1 MQIPTIMNI
10 KELIVIFIFAASLAG
25 CREAKHSNVEIRVP
39 VATATP
45 QDVPVTMQFV
55 GQTYGRADI
64 NIVARVNGYLK
75 GIYFS
80 QGSSVR
86 VGQLLYRIEP
96 QPIEA
101 QVAEA
106 NAALASAVSALVQA
120 QSNYNRVKP
129 LAAIYAVS
137 QSTLD
142 DASAQLSAAQAQVNS
157 AEAQL
162 EYARIQLSYTDI
174 RSPINGVIGLTN
186 ARVGDYV
193 GLGSNIPVLNTVS
206 QIDTILV
213 RFYIPSDRYTTF
225 AEKGSKIRF
234 NDIRLKLS
242 NGQYYPLQGRFDFI
256 GRAVSPSTGS
266 IDVQVS
272 FANPDSL
279 LRPGE
284 FAEITAVVDT
294 LHNRIVIPQR
304 AVIQTQNNNSVMTLD
319 SEDRVQIQSITL
331 GPKWGEMWV
340 VESGLKSGER
350 VVVEGLH
357 KLKSGMKVTPEPFST
372 KNQQN
377 EE

>member
-1 MQIPTIMNI
+1 MNI
-10 KELIVIFIFAASLAG
+10 KELILLFIFTAILFG
-25 CREAKHSNVEIRVP
+25 CRRAKRESIEIEVP
-39 VATATP
+39 VATVTQ

-86 VGQLLYRIEP
+86 AGQLLYRIEP

-142 DASAQLSAAQAQVNS
+142 DASAQLSAAKAQVSS

-174 RSPINGVIGLTN
+174 RSPINGVIGLTQ

-193 GLGSNIPVLNTVS
+193 GLGSDIPTLNTVS

-225 AEKGSKIRF
+225 AEKGKKIHF
-234 NDIRLKLS
+234 DNIRLKLS
-242 NGQYYPLQGRFDFI
+242 NGQYYSRLGKFDFI

-304 AVIQTQNNNSVMTLD
+304 AVIQTQNNNSVMVVD
-319 SEDRVQIQSITL
+319 SDDRVRIQGVTL
-331 GPKWGEMWV
+331 GQKWEQMWV
-340 VESGLKSGER
+340 VETGLKSGER
-350 VVVEGLH
+350 VVVDGFH
-357 KLKSGMKVTPEPFST
+357 KLKSGMKIKPEPYT
-372 KNQQN
+372 LKNQQN

>member
-1 MQIPTIMNI
+1 MNI
-10 KELIVIFIFAASLAG
+10 NRLIIIFSLVTFLLG
-25 CREAKHSNVEIRVP
+25 CRSKTVNTLPIK
-39 VATATP
+39 
-45 QDVPVTMQFV
+45 VPVTKAISKDIPIKMQFV

-80 QGSSVR
+80 QGGV
-86 VGQLLYRIEP
+86 VKAGQLLYRIEP
-96 QPIEA
+96 RPIEA

-106 NAALASAVSALVQA
+106 QATLASAISSLVQA

-129 LAAIYAVS
+129 LAAINAVS

-142 DASAQLSAAQAQVNS
+142 DASAQLAAAQAQVNS
-157 AEAQL
+157 SEAQL
-162 EYARIQLSYTDI
+162 EYARIQLSYTEI
-174 RSPINGVIGLTN
+174 RSPINGIIGLTK

-193 GLGSNIPVLNTVS
+193 GIGSNLSILNTVS

-225 AEKGSKIRF
+225 AQKGEQIKF

-242 NGQYYPLQGRFDFI
+242 NGMYYPLQGKFDFI

-284 FAEITAVVDT
+284 FAEIS
-294 LHNRIVIPQR
+294 
-304 AVIQTQNNNSVMTLD
+304 AVIDTMHNCVLIPLRAINQTQTSNSVMVVD
-319 SEDRVQIQSITL
+319 STNRVYRREVTI
-331 GPKWGEMWV
+331 GPQWEQMWV
-340 VESGLKSGER
+340 ITSGLKAGEQI
-350 VVVEGLH
+350 VVEGLH
-357 KLKSGMKVTPEPFST
+357 KLQSGMKITPEQYIIE
-372 KNQQN
+372 K
-377 EE
+377 